1 MATLFTSTNSTEFW
15 QHVVAEV
22 TANLETKEQIHL
34 ATSGGSAANTLDY
47 LPQELLR
54 KSTVYLVDD
63 RFVPET
69 HADSNVAFVRG
80 KLPESTALHSFP
92 ITSSRKES
100 VTAYQTTLEQRLRDA
115 GYLFDLTILGIGPD
129 GHFASIFPHSNAL
142 KIIDTLTTT
151 SETDM
156 FAVRERVTL
165 TIPAIL
171 SSKKIIVILIGSTKA
186 NVLTTLQKPETSIA
200 DFPAKALYDAPNVHI
215 FWLNA

>member
-1 MATLFTSTNSTEFW
+1 MANLFTNTNSTEFW
-15 QHVVAEV
+15 QHVVTEA
-22 TANLETKEQIHL
+22 TANLATKEQIHL

-47 LPQELLR
+47 LPKEFLR
-54 KSTVYLVDD
+54 KSIVYLVDD
-63 RFVPET
+63 RFVPEA
-69 HADSNVAFVRG
+69 HVDSNIALVRG
-80 KLPESTALHSFP
+80 KLPESSPLHSFP
-92 ITSSRKES
+92 ITASRKES
-100 VTAYQTTLEQRLRDA
+100 VTLYQATLKQRLRNA

-151 SETDM
+151 SETDV
-156 FAVRERVTL
+156 FAIPERVTL

-186 NVLTTLQKPETSIA
+186 NILTTLQKPETSIA